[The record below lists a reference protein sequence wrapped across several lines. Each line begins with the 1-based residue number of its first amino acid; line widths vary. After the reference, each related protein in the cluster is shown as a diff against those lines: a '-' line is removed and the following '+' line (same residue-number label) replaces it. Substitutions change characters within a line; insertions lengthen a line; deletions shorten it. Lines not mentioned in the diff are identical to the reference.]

1 MYALKVQIND
11 QPAVVGGA
19 DDLGVLSAIVNC
31 GGKLGA
37 DTVPSPLNEAP
48 YFEISLGGLT
58 SRGKGVTDEHV
69 RWLSS
74 NTLMSG
80 DVVTVTIIET
90 DLADPVISG
99 VAAQKHEDDEQDFYE
114 HCKKVYFSLRDK
126 YEPEG

>member
-11 QPAVVGGA
+11 QPPIVCGT
-19 DDLGVLSAIVNC
+19 DDLGVLSAIVSC

-37 DTVPSPLNEAP
+37 VTVPSPLNEAP
-48 YFEISLGGLT
+48 YFDISLGGLT
-58 SRGKGVTDEHV
+58 SRGKGVADEHV
-69 RWLSS
+69 RWLSGHA
-74 NTLMSG
+74 LMPG

-99 VAAQKHEDDEQDFYE
+99 MAARELENNEQEFYE
-114 HCKKVYFSLRDK
+114 GCKRVYFSLLEK